1 MNINHKGEKTIIVR
15 CQNAIYGTMVASL
28 QYYKKFTKSLL
39 DKGFILNPY
48 DPCVG
53 NKTVDG
59 SLITICFHVDD
70 CKISHRNSKVVD
82 EMIEWLRSSYESIF
96 EDGSGKMKVSRG
108 KVHEYLGMTLDYT
121 TTGSVRVTMFKYI
134 DEIIETFSK
143 FDIIKLKSTA
153 APEDLFKIDED
164 DTLLGKH
171 KKEGFHTVV
180 AKTLYA
186 TKRARPDTCTLVDF
200 LTTRVDKATDRDWK
214 KLKHLIGYLK
224 QTRDLPL
231 ILSSDNTSVVKW
243 WVDGS
248 FATHPDM
255 RGHTGA
261 GLSLGRGFPIV
272 SSTKHKL
279 NTRSSTEAELVSVD
293 DCMPI
298 ILWSRYFLLEQGY
311 SVEDNILF
319 QDNRSAILLEKNG
332 KMSSSKRTKHIN
344 VRYYFVTD
352 RITKGELKVQWCPT
366 NDMIADY
373 MTKPLQGKLFR
384 RFRDIIMGL
393 KSPSERII
401 KKDEKTCL
409 VVFPVHMFA
418 NNFISQECV
427 RD

>member
-1 MNINHKGEKTIIVR
+1 MSQK
-15 CQNAIYGTMVASL
+15 
-28 QYYKKFTKSLL
+28 
-39 DKGFILNPY
+39 
-48 DPCVG
+48 
-53 NKTVDG
+53 
-59 SLITICFHVDD
+59 
-70 CKISHRNSKVVD
+70 
-82 EMIEWLRSSYESIF
+82 
-96 EDGSGKMKVSRG
+96 
-108 KVHEYLGMTLDYT
+108 
-121 TTGSVRVTMFKYI
+121 
-134 DEIIETFSK
+134 
-143 FDIIKLKSTA
+143 
-153 APEDLFKIDED
+153 
-164 DTLLGKH
+164 
-171 KKEGFHTVV
+171 
-180 AKTLYA
+180 
-186 TKRARPDTCTLVDF
+186 
-200 LTTRVDKATDRDWK
+200 
-214 KLKHLIGYLK
+214 
-224 QTRDLPL
+224 
-231 ILSSDNTSVVKW
+231 DNTSVVKW

-255 RGHTGA
+255 RGRTGA

-311 SVEDNILF
+311 GVEDNILF
-319 QDNRSAILLEKNG
+319 QDNRSAILLEKNE